1 MTSLRMKQDDV
12 TRASSTLECLDF
24 VFQQVYFANPHET
37 QGVLRAAI
45 HAIAQYIVVK
55 LNEEN

>member
-1 MTSLRMKQDDV
+1 MQLSIMNILALGK
-12 TRASSTLECLDF
+12 
-24 VFQQVYFANPHET
+24 FQQVYFANPHET